1 MKTKTALIRAFFFLT
16 ASVLLLVLY
25 GVFLPRVLY
34 GAISVS
40 LEKNEME
47 SAYKLTDIMI
57 RFFPSHEK
65 TQDLILSSL
74 PFTDGIDA
82 VYKKEIVITAWGGST
97 RYPQISAVRKDD
109 AFGQKIVRV
118 AEAQKMEM
126 WKWNIYERYGCY
138 LTSTGSFKDAETV
151 LIKAEEGFEKLNSF
165 FRARMA
171 YYHLAGNERARGNK
185 EGAFDYLSIA
195 GSEKF
200 DECSNTDGVLAELGH
215 LYLEKGMLDE
225 AEVCFQKT
233 IKEIEDSRAEIISWG
248 EEPFD
253 LEIQSPWLRSRSGLK
268 MIETLRSKNE
278 SVMQKNV
285 SGLITYNGKPLA
297 GVSAYLMPYDEKYM
311 ALGPGTGSDENNFQ
325 TVSGSDGL
333 LNFYAVPDGTYRLV
347 LGFYAYQLQDAGK
360 FYYPETVTIKSGEKT
375 EFNIQIYPKFK
386 VITKEII
393 KPGYEKAMQFSWEPV
408 ENAAEYE
415 VWLFVKT
422 KDITYSHPIASAR
435 DLNYTLLIPD
445 EDSLASEFSLN
456 PEDEPILAA
465 TVTIQAVD
473 KYGHILTD
481 SAGLVYDANE
491 DYPIIFLK

>member
-74 PFTDGIDA
+74 PSSNGIDA
-82 VYKKEIVITAWGGST
+82 VYTKDIVIGPWFSSQRHNQEGT
-97 RYPQISAVRKDD
+97 VRVDEN
-109 AFGQKIVRV
+109 FSEKILRV

-126 WKWNIYERYGCY
+126 WKWNVYERLGLF
-138 LTSTGSFKDAETV
+138 LTSSGSYIEAEDILT
-151 LIKAEEGFEKLNSF
+151 KAAEGFEELTSLSQARRSYYFLAKNA
-165 FRARMA
+165 RAS
-171 YYHLAGNERARGNK
+171 GNK
-185 EGAFDYLSIA
+185 EMDYFYLSIA

-200 DECSNTDGVLAELGH
+200 DECSDTDGVLAELGH

-225 AEVCFQKT
+225 AEKLFNRT
-233 IKEIEDSRAEIISWG
+233 ISSFEEYRAELAAQG
-248 EEPFD
+248 QEAFD
-253 LEIQSPWLRSRSGLK
+253 IEIQRPWQRSRNGLK
-268 MIETLRSKNE
+268 MIESFRSQNGGK
-278 SVMQKNV
+278 VKKV
-285 SGLITYNGKPLA
+285 SGSITFSGTPLS
-297 GVSAYLMPYDEKYM
+297 GVSAYLMPYEENSMYM
-311 ALGPGTGSDENNFQ
+311 DMGFDYNENTFSAVSDEEGLFNFF
-325 TVSGSDGL
+325 G
-333 LNFYAVPDGTYRLV
+333 VPEASYKV
-347 LGFYAYQLQDAGK
+347 IFGFSAYQLKDAGK
-360 FYYPETVTIKSGEKT
+360 FHIPEIVTVGVGEDT
-375 EFNIQIYPKFK
+375 VFAIQIRPKFA
-386 VITKEII
+386 VMEEEVI

-408 ENAAEYE
+408 NDAENYE
-415 VWLFVKT
+415 IRLFVKT
-422 KDITYSHPIASAR
+422 ENGSFGHSIASGADTLYTILIR
-435 DLNYTLLIPD
+435 DTNSLR
-445 EDSLASEFSLN
+445 EDFGSI

-473 KYGHILTD
+473 KDGHILTD